1 VVQFASRYRASSV
14 RIWAAG
20 VPGEFAGVQRGQQ
33 LQLDDLAADR
43 AGLVEPAN
51 VVLDALRGDDDVERR
66 RRDPGVSDVVDRLD
80 GEGVVAQW

>member
-1 VVQFASRYRASSV
+1 
-14 RIWAAG
+14 
-20 VPGEFAGVQRGQQ
+20 

-66 RRDPGVSDVVDRLD
+66 RRDSGVSDVVDRLD